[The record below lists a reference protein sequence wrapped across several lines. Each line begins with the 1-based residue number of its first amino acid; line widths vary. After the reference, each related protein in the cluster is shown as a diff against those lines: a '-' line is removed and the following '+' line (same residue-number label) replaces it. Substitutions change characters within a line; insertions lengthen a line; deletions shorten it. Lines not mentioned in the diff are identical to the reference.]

1 MLICPGCKA
10 ILKDPD
16 TEGKCPKCGHL
27 IRAIGTATEG
37 SHAPTL
43 DVTAEFGPGDFATG
57 DVPPGALTDK
67 GPQPTIEFSG
77 GTHRSVN
84 IAPRKL
90 SRQSEALITN
100 TWQGVMSD
108 NVTEGTSLKVD
119 GQSASGAGSSLVVN
133 LRGLRSPEEIARP
146 RSTTMGS
153 IGADYELLQVIG
165 KGGMGVV
172 YSARQASVDRLVAVK
187 MIRPQVAANPERR
200 EKFLS
205 EAVVTG
211 DLDHPNIVPIYELGT
226 DESNALFY
234 SMKRVQGT
242 PWSHVIRT
250 KALGEN
256 LEVLMK
262 VADAVAFAHAN
273 GVVHRDLKPENVML
287 GDFGEV
293 LVMDWGL
300 ALATSTF
307 KHTEFVTNSD
317 SMGGTPAYMAPE
329 MVTGPFE
336 LIGPPCDIYLLGA
349 LLFEIVTGVR
359 PHHGKTAQD
368 CLMAAARNEI
378 QATDKSGEL
387 MDIAY
392 KAMATAPSDR
402 FPSVQDFQTA
412 IREYHSHMESIAL
425 STRADSEFSLA
436 RSSSDY
442 QRYSKAVFG
451 FEEALVLWA
460 GNARARTGVRE
471 ARLAYATTAKQRG
484 DFELGASLL
493 DPAIPQHAE
502 LQKELENA
510 QRERAARQK
519 WLSRFKRI
527 AAGLAAAVVATITVA
542 LVLVTSA
549 MNREA
554 EQRRLADEQ
563 RVIAER
569 NEAEATKQRNEADA
583 QRQVAVAQTEIATK
597 ERNNAEAARQEAVT
611 ERDKT
616 EVARA
621 AAVAAEKVAEE
632 ARKVAETKEAEAVIA
647 RQGEERAA
655 YGARIGMAAAKLE
668 ENAYDTVATLLEA
681 CQPVELRDWEWGYL
695 RRLATGG
702 RDFRATGTVRS
713 VAFAPVA
720 DLLIAAGDDGVV
732 RAWDRQSGDERWTQD
747 FKKSVHALA
756 VSPKDKRVAAATA
769 DGGISILQGD
779 SGRQLAQLTGHGDR
793 IHSVDISADGRWL
806 VSAAGDHTARIW
818 DLDQPAIPAVVLSG
832 HYGQVFVARFAQ
844 SGQQIATAGEDGKVI
859 LWSFNGRAAQQQKVF
874 VGHQGAVF
882 AVAFAPDG
890 QQVASAGY
898 DKRVLIWRPDQVTDL
913 KLSDLVTTGQPL
925 APQSSRSLEGHR
937 GPVRTLQFAATGEF
951 VISGGD
957 DNTLR
962 VWEVA
967 TGRPYAELR
976 GHSRPVQ
983 TCAIA
988 ADGSQVLSG
997 GQEGEIKLWDLVDYR
1012 PAPHGIALAG
1022 HADAVLAAAFSPDGK
1037 RVITAGGDHVA
1048 RIFASDTGARQATLA
1063 EGHDFL
1069 TSRAAYFAG
1078 GTRLLTAGGD
1088 RTARIWDAT
1097 TGSQLVT
1104 LENTGRNGAI
1114 AVSRDG
1120 QWVLAAMS
1128 QEVSANPENLSTSAQ
1143 LGLWQL
1149 DADRK
1154 SAAKVAPADATFG
1167 EGHLALVTTVAI
1179 SPDGEI
1185 LFSGDDAGR
1194 GILWNRSNGAV
1205 LHRLHAHTTAMTDA
1219 AFLPDGK
1226 TLLTASKD
1234 GTVAQWD
1241 VTTGRERPDILVHG
1255 DVERRDAFDTP
1266 VMAIDVSPRGDL
1278 VATLSEET
1286 AGGITRSVLRLW
1298 DPAKGAAL
1306 GELYRGDDALTS
1318 VAFTTDGSAILAA
1331 GTSAQ
1336 MAGHGGGYVRRFDV
1350 AARREVLAAD
1360 GKPYLD
1366 LSQHREGIWAALDA
1380 PQGDVLAVGGNGA
1393 ALWSA
1398 TGSNEPELTFKPHSG
1413 VTATSFSANGKLAI
1427 TGSSDRRA
1435 KIWNVETGLAEQQ
1448 LPGEHAG
1455 AISSARFSPVDDSLV
1470 LTAGEEGSA
1479 KLWDRR
1485 SRKVLRTFQHLPQ
1498 SELRAPLAA
1507 EFSPDGSKVITA
1519 GSDGFIRVWNASDGV
1534 ALATWQVESPIVA
1547 ITLDRSGSRLL
1558 AGLASG
1564 TAIVLDVATGAPLVR
1579 YAGHTDAVNSVAFSP
1594 SGRRALTGS
1603 RDRLVKIWDASP
1615 VEFGDPAGNAPQVGK
1630 ELLTLRYH
1638 EQAVTAVGFSP
1649 DGRSVFSSSMDGT
1662 AIVWPTEAW
1671 Q

>member
-1 MLICPGCKA
+1 VIKA
-10 ILKDPD
+10 P
-16 TEGKCPKCGHL
+16 
-27 IRAIGTATEG
+27 GTATEG
-37 SHAPTL
+37 PHAPTL
-43 DVTAEFGPGDFATG
+43 NVTAEFGPGE
-57 DVPPGALTDK
+57 VPPGALTDQ
-67 GPQPTIEFSG
+67 GPQPTIEFAA

-90 SRQSEALITN
+90 SRQSVELITN

-119 GQSASGAGSSLVVN
+119 GQSVSGAGSSLVVN

-146 RSTTMGS
+146 RSTTMGAV
-153 IGADYELLQVIG
+153 GADYELLQVIG

-242 PWSHVIRT
+242 PWSHVIRA
-250 KALGEN
+250 KPMAEN

-300 ALATSTF
+300 ALATSSF
-307 KHTEFVTNSD
+307 KHTEFVTHAD

-336 LIGPPCDIYLLGA
+336 SIGPPCDIYLLGA

-359 PHHGKTAQD
+359 PHHGKTAQE

-392 KAMATAPSDR
+392 KAMATVPTDR
-402 FPSVQDFQTA
+402 FASVQEFQTA

-425 STRADSEFSLA
+425 STRADSEFSQA
-436 RSSSDY
+436 RTSGDY
-442 QRYSKAVFG
+442 QRFSKAVFG
-451 FEEALVLWA
+451 FEEALALWA
-460 GNARARTGVRE
+460 GNVRARTGVSE

-493 DPAIPQHAE
+493 DPAIPQHAT
-502 LQKELENA
+502 LQTELELA

-527 AAGLAAAVVATITVA
+527 AAGLAAAVVATISVA
-542 LVLVTSA
+542 LVMVTTA

-563 RVIAER
+563 RIIAQQ
-569 NEAEATKQRNEADA
+569 NEAEATKQRNEAEE
-583 QRQVAVAQTEIATK
+583 QRKVAVKQTEIATA
-597 ERNNAEAARQEAVT
+597 ERKNAEVAKEDAVTQRDRAETARQ
-611 ERDKT
+611 
-616 EVARA
+616 
-621 AAVAAEKVAEE
+621 AAVAAEKEAED
-632 ARKVAETKEAEAVIA
+632 ARKVAEAKEAEAVIA
-647 RQGEERAA
+647 RRGEERAA

-668 ENAYDTVATLLEA
+668 ENAFDTVAALLEA

-702 RDFRATGTVRS
+702 RDFPAGGTVRA
-713 VAFAPVA
+713 VAFAPTA
-720 DLLIAAGDDGVV
+720 NLLLATGDDGHV
-732 RAWDRQSGDERWTQD
+732 RAWDRTSGNERWNAD
-747 FKKSVHALA
+747 LKESLHAMV
-756 VSPKDKRVAAATA
+756 VSPTGDRIAAATT
-769 DGGISILQGD
+769 DGMIHVLQSENGQPLAKLIGH
-779 SGRQLAQLTGHGDR
+779 SGRIHGL
-793 IHSVDISADGRWL
+793 DISADGKWL
-806 VSAAGDHTARIW
+806 VSAANDHTALVW
-818 DLDQPAIPAVVLSG
+818 QLDKPGQRPLTLSG
-832 HYGQVFVARFAQ
+832 HYGPVFAASFAPD
-844 SGQQIATAGEDGKVI
+844 GKQIATAGEDGRVI
-859 LWSFNGRAAQQQKVF
+859 VWSFAAEAGGQPQQQKVF
-874 VGHQGAVF
+874 VGHQGTVF
-882 AVAFAPDG
+882 AVAFSPDSK
-890 QQVASAGY
+890 QVASAGY
-898 DKRVLIWRPDQVTDL
+898 DKRVHVWRPDDISDVR
-913 KLSDLVTTGQPL
+913 LSELVTTGQPL
-925 APQSSRSLEGHR
+925 SPQSSRVLEGHR
-937 GPVRTLQFAATGEF
+937 GPVRTVQFAPNGEY
-951 VISGGD
+951 VVSGGD

-988 ADGSQVLSG
+988 ADGSQVFSG
-997 GQEGEIKLWDLVDYR
+997 GQDGEIKLWDLVDYR
-1012 PAPHGIALAG
+1012 PAPQGIALAG
-1022 HADAVLAAAFSPDGK
+1022 HADAVLAAAFSPDGS
-1037 RVITAGGDHVA
+1037 RVITAGGDHAA
-1048 RIFASDTGARQATLA
+1048 RVFASDTGVRQATLA

-1069 TSRAAYFAG
+1069 TSRAAYFADG
-1078 GTRLLTAGGD
+1078 KRLLTAGGD
-1088 RTARIWDAT
+1088 RTARIWDAN

-1114 AVSRDG
+1114 AVARDG
-1120 QWVLAAMS
+1120 EWVLAAIS
-1128 QEVSANPENLSTSAQ
+1128 QDELSKVEDLSARAQ
-1143 LGLWQL
+1143 LALWQL
-1149 DADRK
+1149 DGDRK
-1154 SAAKVAPADATFG
+1154 TAKPIVPADATFG
-1167 EGHLALVTTVAI
+1167 QGHLALVTTVAI
-1179 SPDGEI
+1179 SPGGDL
-1185 LFSGDDAGR
+1185 LFSGDDAGH
-1194 GILWNRSNGAV
+1194 GVLWNRSTGAAV
-1205 LHRLHAHTTAMTDA
+1205 HRLKAHTAAMTDA
-1219 AFLPDGK
+1219 AFLPDGN

-1241 VTTGRERPDILVHG
+1241 VTTGRELPAILVHG
-1255 DVERRDAFDTP
+1255 DIERRDAFDTP
-1266 VMAIDVSPRGDL
+1266 VMAIDISPRGDQ

-1286 AGGITRSVLRLW
+1286 AGGVTKSVLRLW
-1298 DPAKGAAL
+1298 NPAKGAVL

-1318 VAFTTDGSAILAA
+1318 IAFTIDGSALLAA
-1331 GTSAQ
+1331 GTNAQ
-1336 MAGHGGGYVRRFDV
+1336 LAGHGGGHVRRFDSATMRETV
-1350 AARREVLAAD
+1350 APD
-1360 GKPYLD
+1360 GKAYLD
-1366 LSQHREGIWAALDA
+1366 LSQHREGIWSALDA
-1380 PQGDVLAVGGNGA
+1380 PQGGVLAVGGNGA
-1393 ALWSA
+1393 TLWSA
-1398 TGSNEPELTFKPHSG
+1398 AGGDEPELSFKPHSG
-1413 VTATSFSANGKLAI
+1413 ITATAFSASGKFAV

-1435 KIWNVETGLAEQQ
+1435 KIWNVGTGLAEQQ
-1448 LPGEHAG
+1448 LPSEHAG
-1455 AISSARFSPVDDSLV
+1455 AISAARFSPANDNLL
-1470 LTAGEEGSA
+1470 LTAGEEGTA
-1479 KLWDRR
+1479 RLWDWP
-1485 SRKVLRTFQHLPQ
+1485 SRKVLRTLEHLPPGDQ
-1498 SELRAPLAA
+1498 RAPLAA
-1507 EFSPDGSKVITA
+1507 DFSPDGTKIITA
-1519 GSDGFIRVWNASDGV
+1519 GADGFVRLWNAADG
-1534 ALATWQVESPIVA
+1534 AAITSWQADAPIVA
-1547 ITLDRSGSRLL
+1547 VAFDPAGTRVL

-1564 TAIVLDVATGAPLVR
+1564 SATVFDAATGTPLVR
-1579 YAGHTDAVNSVAFSP
+1579 YAGHTDAVSAVAFSP
-1594 SGRRALTGS
+1594 SGRRAITGS

-1615 VEFGDPAGNAPQVGK
+1615 IEFGDPGGNAPAAGK

-1649 DGRSVFSSSMDGT
+1649 DGRSVLSGSMDGT

>member
-10 ILKDPD
+10 ILKDPNA
-16 TEGKCPKCGHL
+16 EGKCPKCGHM
-27 IRAIGTATEG
+27 IQAPGTATEG
-37 SHAPTL
+37 PHAPTL
-43 DVTAEFGPGDFATG
+43 DVTAEFGPGDI
-57 DVPPGALTDK
+57 PPGALTDK

-90 SRQSEALITN
+90 SRQSVELITN

-108 NVTEGTSLKVD
+108 NVTEGTSLKVE
-119 GQSASGAGSSLVVN
+119 GQSASGVGSSLVVN

-146 RSTTMGS
+146 RSTTMGAV
-153 IGADYELLQVIG
+153 GADYELLQVIG

-242 PWSHVIRT
+242 PWSHAIRA
-250 KALGEN
+250 KSLSEN

-300 ALATSTF
+300 ALATSSF
-307 KHTEFVTNSD
+307 KHTEFVTHAD

-336 LIGPPCDIYLLGA
+336 SIGPPCDIYLLGA

-392 KAMATAPSDR
+392 KAMATAPTDR
-402 FPSVQDFQTA
+402 FASVQEFQTA

-425 STRADSEFSLA
+425 STRSDSEFSQA
-436 RSSSDY
+436 RTSGDY

-451 FEEALVLWA
+451 FEEALALWA
-460 GNARARTGVRE
+460 GNSRARTGVSE

-493 DPAIPQHAE
+493 DPAIPLHAT
-502 LQKELENA
+502 LQRELEEA
-510 QRERAARQK
+510 QRERAARHK

-527 AAGLAAAVVATITVA
+527 AAGLAAAVMATITVA
-542 LVLVTSA
+542 LVMVTTA

-554 EQRRLADEQ
+554 EQRQLADEQ
-563 RVIAER
+563 RIIAQQ
-569 NEAEATKQRNEADA
+569 NEAEATKQRNVAEE
-583 QRQVAVAQTEIATK
+583 QRTVAVKQTEIATA
-597 ERNNAEAARQEAVT
+597 ERQNALDAKQDAETQRDRAETARE
-611 ERDKT
+611 
-616 EVARA
+616 
-621 AAVAAEKVAEE
+621 AAVAAEKEAEK
-632 ARKVAETKEAEAVIA
+632 ARQIAETKEAEAVIA
-647 RQGEERAA
+647 RQGEQRAA

-668 ENAYDTVATLLEA
+668 ENAFDTVAALLAA
-681 CQPVELRDWEWGYL
+681 CQPVSLRDWEWGYL

-702 RDFRATGTVRS
+702 RDFPVNGTVRG
-713 VAFAPVA
+713 VAFAPA
-720 DLLIAAGDDGVV
+720 ENLLIATGDDGHV
-732 RAWDRQSGDERWTQD
+732 RAWDRKSGDDRW
-747 FKKSVHALA
+747 SVELPQSVPALV
-756 VSPKDKRVAAATA
+756 VSPTGDRLAIATA
-769 DGGISILQGD
+769 DGTIHVLGINN
-779 SGRQLAQLTGHGDR
+779 GRSLSKLTGHTGR
-793 IHSVDISADGRWL
+793 IHELDISADGKWL
-806 VSAAGDHTARIW
+806 VSAANDHTALVW
-818 DLDQPAIPAVVLSG
+818 QLDKPSQPPLTLSG
-832 HYGQVFVARFAQ
+832 HYGPVFAARFAPDGKQ
-844 SGQQIATAGEDGKVI
+844 LATAGEDGRVI
-859 LWSFNGRAAQQQKVF
+859 VWAFDAQIGPQPQVQKVF

-882 AVAFAPDG
+882 AVAFSPDSR
-890 QQVASAGY
+890 QVASAGY
-898 DKRVLIWRPDQVTDL
+898 DKRVHVWRPEDIADL
-913 KLSDLVTTGQPL
+913 KLAELVTTSQPL
-925 APQSSRSLEGHR
+925 NPQSSRALEGHR
-937 GPVRTLQFAATGEF
+937 GPVRTVQFAPTGEY

-957 DNTLR
+957 DNTIR
-962 VWEVA
+962 IWDVA

-983 TCAIA
+983 ACAIA
-988 ADGSQVLSG
+988 ADGSQVFSG
-997 GQEGEIKLWDLVDYR
+997 GQDGEIKLWDLVDYR
-1012 PAPHGIALAG
+1012 PAPQGIALAG
-1022 HADAVLAAAFSPDGK
+1022 HTDAVLAAAFSPDGS
-1037 RVITAGGDHVA
+1037 RVITAGGDHAA
-1048 RIFASDTGARQATLA
+1048 RVFASETGVRQATLA

-1069 TSRAAYFAG
+1069 TSRAAYFAN
-1078 GTRLLTAGGD
+1078 GTRLLTSGGD
-1088 RTARIWDAT
+1088 RTARIWDAS
-1097 TGSQLVT
+1097 TGSQLMT

-1114 AVSRDG
+1114 AVTRDG
-1120 QWVLAAMS
+1120 EWVLAALS
-1128 QEVSANPENLSTSAQ
+1128 LDDSGSAENLSSKAQ
-1143 LGLWQL
+1143 LALWQL

-1154 SAAKVAPADATFG
+1154 SARAIVPADATFG
-1167 EGHLALVTTVAI
+1167 QGHLAIVTTVAI
-1179 SPDGEI
+1179 SPKGDL
-1185 LFSGDDAGR
+1185 LFSGDDAGH
-1194 GILWNRSNGAV
+1194 GVLWNRATGAV
-1205 LHRLHAHTTAMTDA
+1205 VHRLKAHTSAMTDS
-1219 AFLPDGK
+1219 AFMPDGQ

-1241 VTTGRERPDILVHG
+1241 TATGRELPAMLVHG
-1255 DVERRDAFDTP
+1255 DVARRDAFDTP
-1266 VMAIDVSPRGDL
+1266 VMAIDISPRGDQ

-1286 AGGITRSVLRLW
+1286 AGAVTKSVLRLW
-1298 DPAKGAAL
+1298 NPTKGTAL

-1318 VAFTTDGSAILAA
+1318 IAFTTDGSGLLAA
-1331 GTSAQ
+1331 GSNAQ
-1336 MAGHGGGYVRRFDV
+1336 LAGHGGGHVRRFD
-1350 AARREVLAAD
+1350 ALAMREVLAPS

-1366 LSQHREGIWAALDA
+1366 LSQHREGIWFAIEA
-1380 PQGDVLAVGGNGA
+1380 PQGGVLAVGGNGA

-1398 TGSNEPELTFKPHSG
+1398 TGGNEPELSFKPHSG
-1413 VTATSFSANGKLAI
+1413 ITSTSFSASGKYAV
-1427 TGSSDRRA
+1427 TGSSDRRV
-1435 KIWNVETGLAEQQ
+1435 KIWNVATGLAEQQ
-1448 LPGEHAG
+1448 LPSEHSG
-1455 AISSARFSPVDDSLV
+1455 AISAARFSPADDNLL
-1470 LTAGEEGSA
+1470 LTAGEEGMVR
-1479 KLWDRR
+1479 LWDWR
-1485 SRKVLRTFQHLPQ
+1485 SRKVLRAFEHLPLGD
-1498 SELRAPLAA
+1498 LRAPLAA
-1507 EFSPDGSKVITA
+1507 DFSPDGTKLITA
-1519 GSDGFIRVWNASDGV
+1519 GADGFVRLWNVADGTAIDSWQAEAALVAVAFDPTGTRV
-1534 ALATWQVESPIVA
+1534 
-1547 ITLDRSGSRLL
+1547 L
-1558 AGLASG
+1558 AGLANG
-1564 TAIVLDVATGAPLVR
+1564 VAIVFDAATGAPLVR
-1579 YAGHTDAVNSVAFSP
+1579 YAGHTDAVSAVAFSP
-1594 SGRRALTGS
+1594 SGQRALTGS
-1603 RDRLVKIWDASP
+1603 RDRLVKIWDTSP
-1615 VEFGDPAGNAPQVGK
+1615 IEFGDPAGNAPTAGK

-1649 DGRSVFSSSMDGT
+1649 DGRSVLSGSMDGT